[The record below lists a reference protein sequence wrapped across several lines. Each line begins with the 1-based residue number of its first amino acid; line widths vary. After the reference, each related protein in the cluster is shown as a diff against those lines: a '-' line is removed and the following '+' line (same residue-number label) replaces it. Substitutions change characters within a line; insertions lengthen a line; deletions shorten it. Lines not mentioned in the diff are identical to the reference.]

1 MKAKEFIIELKKE
14 SKPRNF
20 VAKNASLAGKAG
32 QHKDKKKA
40 EKQGDVKHKTKQYAE
55 DAVADFLA
63 RGGEIQHGKF
73 RKPRKS
79 EKTDYGSKHIGGQR
93 DAVAGKAGK
102 TLGRAAATN
111 FKGGGKPVV
120 GSSYRGEGVVEAG
133 AADPVAARVAAAPYG
148 YNTDTGKPNPPPA
161 KAAPPAAKAAP
172 TTPAAPPAAKA
183 AAPAA
188 KEPIVQATDDMEQ
201 RILDRMGKRFGLPPG
216 STADQVQAAQQAHL
230 DKNDPAAAAQYKQ
243 NMANIDAGGAQA
255 DNAPLKLAPTA
266 GPGKVQASPDDVG
279 GMAAAKAGKSPI
291 AIMLAQPTIGK
302 NQAMLDVIAPT
313 VGLPAGS
320 SAEEILAADDARNA
334 KAKNKYAPAATA
346 PAVESAGRAVDAKGR
361 TQQEW
366 VRLVKSKFPNVKLI
380 QAKMIDGPIQAIL
393 PDGRKLSWNKVEQEV
408 AEASLGNYREKALKQ
423 KAQSRMGAMFNE
435 PDALATFN
443 KRERGL
449 NRLKARDEV
458 ARKTTADKQMADN
471 IAKLPELKAEYD
483 RMKAEYK
490 SLGGSNWQYADRE
503 QNLTDREREARSMEG
518 PMNNLW
524 RTISAA
530 EKAQKSQGV
539 GEGWK
544 DKVAAAGLAGAMAFG
559 AAGAN
564 ARVTPD
570 GQGGYTGGFKPTAT
584 VTVPSDNKPA
594 AEAPK
599 GFSKEYLQK
608 AANPDRFGRY
618 MISVEK
624 AQELLKQ
631 MDSKVGEGSMF
642 AGAKVGHKEGPAGQW
657 RNDGAKKNKPAKPGD
672 LVGGGM

>member
-1 MKAKEFIIELKKE
+1 
-14 SKPRNF
+14 
-20 VAKNASLAGKAG
+20 
-32 QHKDKKKA
+32 
-40 EKQGDVKHKTKQYAE
+40 
-55 DAVADFLA
+55 
-63 RGGEIQHGKF
+63 
-73 RKPRKS
+73 
-79 EKTDYGSKHIGGQR
+79 
-93 DAVAGKAGK
+93 
-102 TLGRAAATN
+102 
-111 FKGGGKPVV
+111 
-120 GSSYRGEGVVEAG
+120 
-133 AADPVAARVAAAPYG
+133 
-148 YNTDTGKPNPPPA
+148 
-161 KAAPPAAKAAP
+161 
-172 TTPAAPPAAKA
+172 
-183 AAPAA
+183 
-188 KEPIVQATDDMEQ
+188 
-201 RILDRMGKRFGLPPG
+201 MGKRFGLPPG
-216 STADQVQAAQQAHL
+216 SSADDVQAAQQAYL
-230 DKNDPAAAAQYKQ
+230 DKNDPAATAQYKK

-255 DNAPLKLAPTA
+255 DNAPVKLAPK
-266 GPGKVQASPDDVG
+266 PGQPGGAPNPDAEG
-279 GMAAAKAGKSPI
+279 GQAAAKAGKSPI

-313 VGLPAGS
+313 LGLPAGS
-320 SAEEILAADDARNA
+320 SAEQILAADDARNA
-334 KAKNKYAPAATA
+334 KAKNKYAPAAAPTA
-346 PAVESAGRAVDAKGR
+346 ESVGRAVDDKGR

-366 VRLVKSKFPNVKLI
+366 MRLVKAKFPDAKLI

-393 PDGRKLSWNKVEQEV
+393 PDGRKLSWNKVKKSV
-408 AEASLGNYREKALKQ
+408 DEASLGDYREKALKQ
-423 KAQSRMGAMFNE
+423 KAQSQMGAMFND

-458 ARKTTADKQMADN
+458 ARKTAADKQMADN
-471 IAKLPELKAEYD
+471 IAKLPELKADYE

-530 EKAQKSQGV
+530 EKAQKSQGAA
-539 GEGWK
+539 EGFGSK
-544 DKVAAAGLAGAMAFG
+544 LAGLGLAGAMAFG
-559 AAGAN
+559 AGGAN

-584 VTVPSDNKPA
+584 STVTAPSDNKPA

-599 GFSKEYLQK
+599 GYNKEYLQK
-608 AANPDRFGRY
+608 AADPNRFGRY

-631 MDSKVGEGSMF
+631 MDKKVGEGSMF

-657 RNDGAKKNKPAKPGD
+657 RNDGAKKNKPARPGD

>member
-1 MKAKEFIIELKKE
+1 MKAKEFIIELKKQ
-14 SKPRNF
+14 STPRNF

-55 DAVADFLA
+55 DAV
-63 RGGEIQHGKF
+63 
-73 RKPRKS
+73 
-79 EKTDYGSKHIGGQR
+79 T
-93 DAVAGKAGK
+93 
-102 TLGRAAATN
+102 
-111 FKGGGKPVV
+111 
-120 GSSYRGEGVVEAG
+120 EAG

-148 YNTDTGKPNPPPA
+148 YNPDTGKPNPPPA
-161 KAAPPAAKAAP
+161 KAADPAAKAAP
-172 TTPAAPPAAKA
+172 TTPAAPPAKA

-201 RILDRMGKRFGLPPG
+201 RLLDRMGKRFGLPPG
-216 STADQVQAAQQAHL
+216 SSADEVQAAQQAYL

-243 NMANIDAGGAQA
+243 NMANIDAGGSYA
-255 DNAPLKLAPTA
+255 DNAPVKLAPKA
-266 GPGKVQASPDDVG
+266 PDADTEG

-313 VGLPAGS
+313 VGLPVGS

-334 KAKNKYAPAATA
+334 KAKNKYAPAAT
-346 PAVESAGRAVDAKGR
+346 PAAESVGRAVDAKGR

-366 VRLVKSKFPNVKLI
+366 MRLVKAKFPDVKLI
-380 QAKMIDGPIQAIL
+380 QAKMLDGPVFAML
-393 PDGRKLSWNKVEQEV
+393 PDGRKLSWNKVEQGVE
-408 AEASLGNYREKALKQ
+408 EASLGDYREIAQKQ
-423 KAQSRMGAMFNE
+423 KAQSRMGAMFND

-458 ARKTTADKQMADN
+458 ARKSTADKQMADN
-471 IAKLPELKAEYD
+471 IAKLPELKAEYE

-524 RTISAA
+524 RTISAT

-559 AAGAN
+559 ASGAN

-570 GQGGYTGGFKPTAT
+570 GQGGYTGGWKPTAT
-584 VTVPSDNKPA
+584 VNAPSDNKPA

-599 GFSKEYLQK
+599 GYSKEYLQK

-631 MDSKVGEGSMF
+631 MDSKVGEGSTF
-642 AGAKVGHKEGPAGQW
+642 AGAKIGHKEGPAGQW
-657 RNDGAKKNKPAKPGD
+657 RNDGAKKNKPARPGD